1 MLRSRRGIVR
11 GALVARLLAGSWR
24 LSSRTPVLAADEL
37 ADIARLVIRTG
48 GGALGWWRIRASR
61 LATSPAALELQQAYR
76 LQTLDACLHER
87 RIATAVDILKSVGI
101 EPLLAKGWAAA
112 RLYPEPGLRPYGDV
126 GLWVPPHQ
134 RHLARAALGTRAG
147 RRCGVDL
154 HHHFGPLGRR
164 YEDVYERS
172 RVAHLRDVE
181 VRVLGA
187 EDHLALLCLHM
198 LGHGAWRPV
207 WLCDI
212 AAAVEWVSPDF
223 DWARCFPD
231 DARRAHWVACA
242 LGLARELLGADVS
255 ERVAVTT
262 PRWLAT
268 AVLRQWARDEHYMST
283 PSMAFVWRHPRLLAK
298 AVRLRWPNAV
308 QATVELGGPF
318 NDLPRLPFQLGDC
331 VWRVVRA
338 AGAGHRAARADA

>member
-1 MLRSRRGIVR
+1 VR
-11 GALVARLLAGSWR
+11 
-24 LSSRTPVLAADEL
+24 
-37 ADIARLVIRTG
+37 
-48 GGALGWWRIRASR
+48 
-61 LATSPAALELQQAYR
+61 
-76 LQTLDACLHER
+76 
-87 RIATAVDILKSVGI
+87 
-101 EPLLAKGWAAA
+101 
-112 RLYPEPGLRPYGDV
+112 
-126 GLWVPPHQ
+126 
-134 RHLARAALGTRAG
+134 
-147 RRCGVDL
+147 
-154 HHHFGPLGRR
+154 
-164 YEDVYERS
+164 
-172 RVAHLRDVE
+172 LRDVE

-212 AAAVEWVSPDF
+212 AAAVESVSSDF
-223 DWARCFPD
+223 DWARCFPK
-231 DARRAHWVACA
+231 DARRSHWVACA
-242 LGLARELLGADVS
+242 LGLARKLLGADVS
-255 ERVAVTT
+255 ERVAVPP
-262 PRWLAT
+262 PRWLVT

-338 AGAGHRAARADA
+338 AGAAHRAARADA